1 MIQYLEHS
9 GFICLDFDGYNTKKD
24 MISEKERLSKDRYV
38 YSVFV
43 SPSGNGLKALVKIPK
58 EPDNH
63 KLFFL
68 SLEKY
73 FKSDY
78 FDKTSKEYIKGML

>member
-1 MIQYLEHS
+1 
-9 GFICLDFDGYNTKKD
+9 

-58 EPDNH
+58 EPENH
-63 KLFFL
+63 KLYFI

-73 FKSDY
+73 FKESSY
-78 FDKTSKEYIKGML
+78 EYYGDIPIPHLNPWAE